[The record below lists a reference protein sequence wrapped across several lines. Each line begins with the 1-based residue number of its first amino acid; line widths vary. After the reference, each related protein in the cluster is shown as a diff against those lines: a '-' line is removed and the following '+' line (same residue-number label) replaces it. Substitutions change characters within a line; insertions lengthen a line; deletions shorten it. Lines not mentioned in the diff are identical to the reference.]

1 MLAVALAACSP
12 QPGAD
17 SGALD
22 SAIEDTGAMDSA
34 TAEDASVDTGALQD
48 VASERPFVPSG
59 CPAPAVIAPTATFT
73 GFLPP
78 VNAEYVR
85 TVDGDTAHFL
95 VAGVEITVRIMYVN
109 AEETSGAEATA
120 FGRATVPLV
129 SQMLRGARLQLV
141 QQRGAN
147 GMPNLDGFGRTLAMV
162 FTDGELLETRVIREG
177 LSAYYTQFG
186 CAPAPAHL
194 ALLYAEAEA
203 RANQRG
209 IWAPGHPTN
218 YAEVLSR
225 WIGRSTCRPN
235 PFMGQPYC
243 R

>member
-95 VAGVEITVRIMYVN
+95 VAGVEITANVANEGGGAIFFVSNNRTGSLVIRDSVLRRNPSMGF
-109 AEETSGAEATA
+109 ETMG
-120 FGRATVPLV
+120 
-129 SQMLRGARLQLV
+129 LRGIF
-141 QQRGAN
+141 
-147 GMPNLDGFGRTLAMV
+147 MLA
-162 FTDGELLETRVIREG
+162 
-177 LSAYYTQFG
+177 
-186 CAPAPAHL
+186 
-194 ALLYAEAEA
+194 
-203 RANQRG
+203 
-209 IWAPGHPTN
+209 APG
-218 YAEVLSR
+218 
-225 WIGRSTCRPN
+225 N
-235 PFMGQPYC
+235 PMVSGSVIE
-243 R
+243 